1 MSEHLPQTDQE
12 VRRFWPPQLNLVS
25 ALAIAIAAAS
35 MIVGVAY
42 VLYWNSPNRKYDIE
56 RGGSAHRNQAL
67 SIADDEADTSSPVD
81 APATK
86 RKIQYLEEE
95 LKALNGLSR
104 FDANDLSDQAL
115 QLAPP
120 DQPSL

>member
-1 MSEHLPQTDQE
+1 MSEQTDSVDQE

-25 ALAIAIAAAS
+25 ALAIAIAAAGV
-35 MIVGVAY
+35 IVGVAY
-42 VLYWNSPNRKYDIE
+42 TLYWNSPNRKYDIE

-67 SIADDEADTSSPVD
+67 SVEDDDADTTSPVD
-81 APATK
+81 APAAK

-95 LKALNGLSR
+95 LRALNGLSK
-104 FDANDLSDQAL
+104 FSADDLNNQAI

-120 DQPSL
+120 EQPSL

>member
-1 MSEHLPQTDQE
+1 
-12 VRRFWPPQLNLVS
+12 
-25 ALAIAIAAAS
+25 
-35 MIVGVAY
+35 